1 MKFEILNENEYND
14 FLNGHEQE
22 NFLNS
27 PNIGK
32 IRKLDGWD
40 YVFLGVKD
48 LDNKII
54 GATMLLSRRE
64 FLNKKEFYAIRGFI
78 LNYNNFNLLSFFTKN
93 IKKYIKQ
100 NNGFILRI
108 DPYLIKQDRDINGN
122 IIPDGKN
129 NFLAIDNL
137 LKLGFKKHSEE
148 QSKWMFE
155 LNTKNKTIDELL
167 KEMKAN
173 TRNCINRTFKTGINI
188 RELDYNDLP
197 LFYKITND
205 TSERKGFKNK
215 TLEYYQDMYKFFKPN
230 NQVKFL
236 VAELNTKNY
245 KENLDNQLITEEN
258 ILKGIKNTNSG
269 KYKEQLIKVDSIK
282 KNINEASDLLKKG
295 ENIILSA
302 AMFIMYGNE
311 VVYFS
316 SGNYQEYFNFFAQYR
331 IQYEMIKY
339 AAENNFKFYNFYGIS
354 GNFDTKDD
362 RFGVY
367 EFKKGFG
374 GFVVELIGEYRLNI
388 NKFYCVLYDNVNFVK
403 KIIKKIINTR
413 K

>member
-1 MKFEILNENEYND
+1 MKFEILSENEYNA
-14 FLNGHEQE
+14 FLNGHEQA

-32 IRKLDGWD
+32 IRKIDGWD
-40 YVFLGVKD
+40 YAFLGVKD
-48 LDNKII
+48 QDNKIV
-54 GATMLLSRRE
+54 GATMLLSRKE

-78 LNYNNFNLLSFFTKN
+78 LDYNDFNLLSFFTRN
-93 IKKYIKQ
+93 IKKYIKE
-100 NNGFILRI
+100 NNGFVLRI
-108 DPYLIKQDRDINGN
+108 DPYLIKQERDINGD
-122 IIPDGKN
+122 IVKGGKN
-129 NFLAIDNL
+129 NLSAINNL
-137 LKLGFKKHSEE
+137 LKLGFKEHSAE

-155 LNTKNKTIDELL
+155 LNTQNKTMDELL

-173 TRNCINRTFKTGINI
+173 TRNHINRTFKNGVNI
-188 RELDYNDLP
+188 RELDYDDLP

-236 VAELNTKNY
+236 VAELNTKDY
-245 KENLDNQLITEEN
+245 KENLDNQLIIEEN
-258 ILKGIKNTNSG
+258 ILKEIKNVNSG
-269 KYKEQLIKVDSIK
+269 KYKDQLKKVDSVKKNLSEANTLIK
-282 KNINEASDLLKKG
+282 KGNT
-295 ENIILSA
+295 IILSA

-311 VVYFS
+311 VIYFS

-339 AAENNFKFYNFYGIS
+339 ATENNFKIYNFYGIS
-354 GNFDTKDD
+354 GNFDTNDD
-362 RFGVY
+362 RYGVY

-374 GFVVELIGEYRLNI
+374 GFVVELIGEYRLDV
-388 NKFYCVLYDNVNFVK
+388 NKFYCVLYDAVNLAK
-403 KIIKKIINTR
+403 KTIKKIINR

>member
-1 MKFEILNENEYND
+1 MKFEILSENEYNN
-14 FLNGHEQE
+14 FLSGHEQE

-48 LDNKII
+48 QDNEII
-54 GATMLLSRRE
+54 GATMLLSRKE

-78 LNYNNFNLLSFFTKN
+78 LDYNNFDLLAFFTEN
-93 IKKYIKQ
+93 IKKYIKE

-108 DPYLIKQDRDINGN
+108 DPYIIKQERDINGDIVPN
-122 IIPDGKN
+122 GKN
-129 NFLAIDNL
+129 NLLAIDNL
-137 LKLGFKKHSEE
+137 LKLEFKEHSAE

-155 LNTKNKTIDELL
+155 LNTQDKTIDELL
-167 KEMKAN
+167 KDMKAN
-173 TRNCINRTFKTGINI
+173 TRNCINRTFKNGINI
-188 RELDYNDLP
+188 RELDYDDLP
-197 LFYKITND
+197 LFYKITSD

-215 TLEYYQDMYKFFKPN
+215 TLEYYQDMYNFFKPN

-258 ILKGIKNTNSG
+258 ILKGIKNNNSG
-269 KYKEQLIKVDSIK
+269 KYKEQSIKVDSVK
-282 KNINEASDLLKKG
+282 KNIKEASDLIKKG
-295 ENIILSA
+295 ETIILSA

-339 AAENNFKFYNFYGIS
+339 ATENHFKVYNFYGIS

-374 GFVVELIGEYRLNI
+374 GFVVELIGEYKLDI
-388 NKFYCVLYDNVNFVK
+388 NKPYCAFYDTVNLAK
-403 KIIKKIINTR
+403 KTIKKIINR

>member
-1 MKFEILNENEYND
+1 MKFEILSENEYNN
-14 FLNGHEQE
+14 FLSGHEQE

-48 LDNKII
+48 QDNEII
-54 GATMLLSRRE
+54 GATMLLSRKE

-78 LNYNNFNLLSFFTKN
+78 LDYNNFDLLAFFTEN
-93 IKKYIKQ
+93 IKKYIKE

-108 DPYLIKQDRDINGN
+108 DPYIIKQERDINGDIVPN
-122 IIPDGKN
+122 GKN
-129 NFLAIDNL
+129 NLLAIDNL
-137 LKLGFKKHSEE
+137 LKLEFKEHSAE

-155 LNTKNKTIDELL
+155 LNTQDKTIDELL
-167 KEMKAN
+167 KDMKAN
-173 TRNCINRTFKTGINI
+173 TRNCINRTFKNGINI
-188 RELDYNDLP
+188 RELDYDDLP
-197 LFYKITND
+197 LFYKITSD

-215 TLEYYQDMYKFFKPN
+215 TLEYYQDMYNFFKPN

-258 ILKGIKNTNSG
+258 ILKGIKNNNSG
-269 KYKEQLIKVDSIK
+269 KYKEQSIKVDSIK
-282 KNINEASDLLKKG
+282 KNIKEASDLIKKG
-295 ENIILSA
+295 ETIILSA

-339 AAENNFKFYNFYGIS
+339 ATENHFKVYNFYGIS

-367 EFKKGFG
+367 
-374 GFVVELIGEYRLNI
+374 
-388 NKFYCVLYDNVNFVK
+388 
-403 KIIKKIINTR
+403 
-413 K
+413 

>member
-1 MKFEILNENEYND
+1 MKFEILSETEYSD

-40 YVFLGVKD
+40 YAFLGVKD
-48 LDNKII
+48 QDNKII
-54 GATMLLSRRE
+54 GATMLLSRKE

-78 LNYNNFNLLSFFTKN
+78 LDYNNFDLLSFFTKN
-93 IKKYIKQ
+93 IKKYIKE

-108 DPYLIKQDRDINGN
+108 DPYLIKQERDINGDIVPN
-122 IIPDGKN
+122 GKN
-129 NFLAIDNL
+129 NLLAIDNL
-137 LKLGFKKHSEE
+137 LKLGFKEHSPE

-155 LNTKNKTIDELL
+155 LDTQNKTIDELL
-167 KEMKAN
+167 KDMKAN
-173 TRNCINRTFKTGINI
+173 TRNCINRTFKNGINI
-188 RELDYNDLP
+188 RELAYDDLP
-197 LFYKITND
+197 LFYRITND

-215 TLEYYQDMYKFFKPN
+215 TLEYYQEMYNLFKPN
-230 NQVKFL
+230 DQVKFL
-236 VAELNTKNY
+236 AAELNTKNY
-245 KENLDNQLITEEN
+245 KENLDNQLVTEEN
-258 ILKGIKNTNSG
+258 ILKGIKNNNSG

-282 KNINEASDLLKKG
+282 KNIKEASDLIKKG
-295 ENIILSA
+295 ETIILSA

-311 VVYFS
+311 VIYFS

-339 AAENNFKFYNFYGIS
+339 ATEHNFKVYNFYGIS
-354 GNFDTKDD
+354 GNFDTNDD
-362 RFGVY
+362 RYGVY

-374 GFVVELIGEYRLNI
+374 GFVVELMGEYKLDI
-388 NKFYCVLYDNVNFVK
+388 NKFYCVLYATVNLGK
-403 KIIKKIINTR
+403 KIIKKIINR